1 VLSDGVA
8 LMWKHG
14 WLPAKRRLLD
24 MGGEKEE
31 ARNLREQ
38 EPGRDK
44 RHAIAA
50 HIPTIAE
57 NIDMRQALRLRV
69 AYGLTEAH
77 ALALA
82 SLVWGAA

>member
-1 VLSDGVA
+1 
-8 LMWKHG
+8 
-14 WLPAKRRLLD
+14 
-24 MGGEKEE
+24 MGGGQEE

-38 EPGRDK
+38 EPGWDK

-50 HIPTIAE
+50 HNPNITE
-57 NIDMRQALRLRV
+57 NIPMRQALRLRL

-82 SLVWGAA
+82 SMIWGAA

>member
-1 VLSDGVA
+1 
-8 LMWKHG
+8 
-14 WLPAKRRLLD
+14 
-24 MGGEKEE
+24 MGGGKEE

-38 EPGRDK
+38 DPGRNK

-50 HIPTIAE
+50 HILTISE
-57 NIDMRQALRLRV
+57 NHNLRQASRLRL

-82 SLVWGAA
+82 SLIWGAA